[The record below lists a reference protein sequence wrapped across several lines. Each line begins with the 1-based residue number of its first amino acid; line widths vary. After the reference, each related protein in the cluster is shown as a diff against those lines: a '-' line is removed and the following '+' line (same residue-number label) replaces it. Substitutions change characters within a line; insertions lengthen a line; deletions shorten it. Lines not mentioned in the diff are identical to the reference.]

1 MSTRKKNITP
11 RKAGAN
17 RNGRT
22 AEGLRKEALL
32 LFNLIHDESVPKD
45 VRHEITEYVDEVI
58 SGAPSSDA
66 VNNKPHFLRCFTE
79 SAAGGLTYQVAEIL
93 KRLKK
98 GETAES
104 IIRAFDRARE
114 EWRAEREAEML
125 NAPEP
130 KDKTSDEWRYWKL
143 RRMEQA
149 FEGEDSE
156 AYDRAWDEFKALLD
170 GLLADPSFWH
180 VSNAQALLPRL
191 IIARQEIDRMDASEK
206 RSRAGRKEARRE
218 KRR

>member
-1 MSTRKKNITP
+1 MSQKKINTP

-17 RNGRT
+17 RNGRA
-22 AEGLRKEALL
+22 AEGLRKDALL

-104 IIRAFDRARE
+104 IIRGFDRARE

-125 NAPEP
+125 NASEP
-130 KDKTSDEWRYWKL
+130 KDRLSDEWRYWKL
-143 RRMEQA
+143 RRMEKA
-149 FEGEDSE
+149 FEGG
-156 AYDRAWDEFKALLD
+156 DRGLYAQVWDEFRSLLK
-170 GLLADPSFWH
+170 GLLADGSFWH
-180 VSNAQALLPRL
+180 VSNARALLPHL
-191 IIARQEIDRMDASEK
+191 ISARQEIDRMDAFEK
-206 RSRAGRKEARRE
+206 RSRDGLKGAAARR
-218 KRR
+218 KH